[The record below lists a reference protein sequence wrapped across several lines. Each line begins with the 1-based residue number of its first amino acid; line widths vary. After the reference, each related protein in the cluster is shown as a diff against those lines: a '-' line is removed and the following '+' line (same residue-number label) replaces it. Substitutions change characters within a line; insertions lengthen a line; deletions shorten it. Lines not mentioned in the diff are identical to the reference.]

1 MESAIQDIINRRIET
16 GLGDMLLAMYHAGY
30 CAGAGLPIDLPAE
43 AGAIDLVVLI
53 EARHKDEIRRPR
65 GWENPPLLADEIP
78 GWLLAHCER
87 ENALGDSGPPAALS
101 EGLR

>member
-1 MESAIQDIINRRIET
+1 METTAIQDVINRRIEI
-16 GLGDMLLAMYHAGY
+16 GLGDLLLEMFHAGY
-30 CAGAGLPIDLPAE
+30 CSGARLPLELPHE
-43 AGAIDLVVLI
+43 AGVTDLMLLI

-87 ENALGDSGPPAALS
+87 ENALGDSGPPA
-101 EGLR
+101 GLKGGV